1 MEKNMTLTR
10 LIKHLENIYKK
21 YGDMSVESNIIN
33 GERGYVSSLCVNKED
48 NCGEDKLSLLVEV
61 EPECKDIPVF
71 TVYEYPSMRIIELAG
86 EDLVSPL
93 TRGCKRCRN
102 NGNCKYQK
110 AEQQKREE
118 RENYKKRK
126 EEEQKRGEQENY
138 KKRKEEEFSC
148 NIPPIADLTTKD
160 EIETALDTCEHTCK
174 KYYSCDT
181 VAELN
186 DKLKILEDNE
196 NTSEQKKYI
205 DDVKLTYK
213 IKRIAPIKGII
224 DIFDYET
231 LGQAI
236 RAYNNTLDCTNTGVL
251 VVLDECAT
259 VYFNKGGYIASENT
273 IISKRV
279 D

>member
-33 GERGYVSSLCVNKED
+33 GERGYVSSLCVIKED
-48 NCGEDKLSLLVEV
+48 DYGEDELSLLVEV

-93 TRGCKRCRN
+93 TRGCNRCRN

-118 RENYKKRK
+118 R
-126 EEEQKRGEQENY
+126 ENY

-174 KYYSCDT
+174 KYHSCDT

-205 DDVKLTYK
+205 DNVKLTYK

-236 RAYNNTLDCTNTGVL
+236 RAYNNTLDCTTKTGVL

-259 VYFNKGGYIASENT
+259 VYFNTGGYITSENT